1 MNVVKPIALSFYLI
15 VFTACFASDL
25 PAQQVSPAT
34 NQSVPKSD
42 DSQIGPAK
50 KATKQIDTSSMKKFE
65 GLFDFFWDEDEGKIW
80 LKIRKFDQ
88 PFIYVSSLAT
98 GLGSN
103 PVGLDRGQL
112 GSTRMVRF
120 HRVGPRVFL
129 QQDNLKFRA
138 NTDNE
143 SERKAVR
150 DSFASS
156 IIWSG
161 KLETSKDNNV
171 LVDITS
177 LLVRDAHGCVRT
189 LSRSDQGTFK
199 FDKDRSYV
207 FLPRTRS
214 FPDNSEFEAAITL
227 TSSSPGPLARR
238 TSASGNEITLRQH
251 HSFVKLPG
259 DGYTPR
265 KFDPRSGCFS
275 SSFADYAV
283 PIDKPIVQ
291 RLINR
296 HRLSK
301 KDPTAKIS
309 PPVEPIVYYVDP
321 GVPQPVRDA
330 LVEGASW
337 WDQAF
342 ESAGYKGAFQVKILP
357 EDADPMDVRYNVIQ
371 WVHRATRGW
380 SYGQSVVDPR
390 TGEIIKGHVLL
401 GSLRVR
407 QDYLLMEGLGNSLG
421 KPMDYF
427 AQACNSCAIEQSS
440 SEEALSQIAAPEN
453 SLEVALARIRQLSAH
468 EVGHTLGFAHN
479 FAASTYA
486 DRASVMDYPAP
497 RTKIIGGKIDLSDAY
512 GVGIGDWDKFT
523 VQYAYSDFGGLDES
537 DELKKLVANSIA
549 NKMLYVTDAD
559 SRSAGAAHP
568 ASNLWDNGTEPISAL
583 AHEMKVRAIAISKF
597 DSTMLAKGEPLSELE
612 KIFVPIYLHHRYQ
625 VDATAKMLGG
635 YQYTYAINGDGQV
648 PIKAIAIEKQIA
660 AFEELIKTVE
670 PSALLIPK
678 KITDILPPA
687 SVNSASDR
695 EKFSS
700 QTSPIF
706 DPWHAAEVAA
716 DLTIAN
722 MLQSQRA
729 SRLANI
735 DDENWGLN
743 EMISR
748 LIRKKFIAVSDLKS
762 KSEQR
767 IQRIV
772 QSVIV
777 KRIIQLASSSQ
788 ASHDAVS
795 IATSNLQKLSQILA
809 ANGAS
814 IESAHKQL
822 LKQKIDR
829 ILSDSATAPSS
840 RFPEPPPGSPI
851 GN

>member
-1 MNVVKPIALSFYLI
+1 MLVVLRTGLAFLLFGLCCLGSHVSARQSTTSEPAPPKPTSPQPPAK
-15 VFTACFASDL
+15 TDDL
-25 PAQQVSPAT
+25 KIG
-34 NQSVPKSD
+34 SV
-42 DSQIGPAK
+42 K
-50 KATKQIDTSSMKKFE
+50 KATKSIDTSSMKKSA
-65 GLFDFFWDEDEGKIW
+65 GLFNFYWDEAEGKIW
-80 LKIRKFDQ
+80 LEIPKFDE

-138 NTDNE
+138 NTNNA

-156 IIWSG
+156 IIWSA
-161 KLETSKDNNV
+161 KLETSENNIA
-171 LVDITS
+171 LVDLTS
-177 LLVRDAHGCVRT
+177 LIVRDAHGCVRT
-189 LSRSDQGTFK
+189 LSRSDQGSFK

-207 FLPRTRS
+207 FMPGTKS
-214 FPDNSEFEAAITL
+214 FPDNSEFEATITL

-238 TSASGNEITLRQH
+238 TSASGTEITLRQH
-251 HSFVKLPG
+251 HSFVRLP
-259 DGYTPR
+259 DSNYKPR
-265 KFDPRSGCFS
+265 RFDPRSGCFS

-283 PIDKPIVQ
+283 PIDKPLVQ
-291 RLINR
+291 RYINR
-296 HRLSK
+296 HRLAK
-301 KDPTAKIS
+301 KDPSAKVS

-342 ESAGYKGAFQVKILP
+342 EAAGYKGAFQVKVLP
-357 EDADPMDVRYNVIQ
+357 ADADPMDVRYNVIQ

-427 AQACNSCAIEQSS
+427 AQACNGCAIEQSS
-440 SEEALSQIAAPEN
+440 SEEALSQIAAPEK
-453 SLEVALARIRQLSAH
+453 SIDVALARIRQLSAH

-497 RTKIIGGKIDLSDAY
+497 RTKITDGKIDLSDAY
-512 GVGIGDWDKFT
+512 GVGIGEWDKFT
-523 VQYAYSDFGGLDES
+523 VQYAYSDFGDADES
-537 DELKKLVANSIA
+537 KELKKLVEKSIA
-549 NKMLYVTDAD
+549 GKMLYITDAD
-559 SRSAGAAHP
+559 SRSPGSAHP
-568 ASNLWDNGTEPISAL
+568 MSNLWDNGTEPVSAL
-583 AHEMKVRAIAISKF
+583 AHEMKVRAIALSKF
-597 DSTMLAKGEPLSELE
+597 DSNMLAKGEPLSELE
-612 KIFVPIYLHHRYQ
+612 KVFVPIYLHHRYQ

-635 YQYTYAINGDGQV
+635 YDYTYAIKGDGQTPV
-648 PIKAIAIEKQIA
+648 KAIAIKRQIA
-660 AFEELIKTVE
+660 AFNELMKTIE

-678 KITDILPPA
+678 RITDVLPPA
-687 SVNSASDR
+687 SVRSASDR

-722 MLQSQRA
+722 MLQCSTC
-729 SRLANI
+729 
-735 DDENWGLN
+735 
-743 EMISR
+743 
-748 LIRKKFIAVSDLKS
+748 F
-762 KSEQR
+762 
-767 IQRIV
+767 
-772 QSVIV
+772 
-777 KRIIQLASSSQ
+777 
-788 ASHDAVS
+788 
-795 IATSNLQKLSQILA
+795 T
-809 ANGAS
+809 
-814 IESAHKQL
+814 
-822 LKQKIDR
+822 
-829 ILSDSATAPSS
+829 
-840 RFPEPPPGSPI
+840 I
-851 GN
+851 GEH